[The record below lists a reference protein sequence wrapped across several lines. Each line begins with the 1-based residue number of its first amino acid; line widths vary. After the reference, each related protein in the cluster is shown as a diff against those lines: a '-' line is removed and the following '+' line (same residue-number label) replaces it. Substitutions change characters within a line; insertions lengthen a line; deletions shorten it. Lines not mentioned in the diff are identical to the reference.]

1 MYPQP
6 QAQQQNQQPSPQW
19 AMGDNESQVAMAL
32 AQHTTYILK
41 YKTLIDGK
49 GNERTICD
57 EVLPFIE
64 PFNADYPLAYLKN
77 GQKCL
82 AKINDAQNYAYLIAE
97 KKLNIFNK
105 VQLDEIKH
113 ADTTRK
119 YDLIAKYSTREHA
132 QQIKFCVDYFNFF
145 SRKKLGLI
153 SHSRSTG
160 NNPKQMRTQTSSLEP
175 VYEQGM
181 EQKKKGWF

>member
-6 QAQQQNQQPSPQW
+6 AQQGTTAPQW
-19 AMGDNESQVAMAL
+19 TMGDNESQVAMAL

-41 YKTLIDGK
+41 YKTIIDIK
-49 GNERTICD
+49 GNERTFCD

-97 KKLNIFNK
+97 KKLNIFDRN
-105 VQLDEIKH
+105 QLEEIKK
-113 ADTTRK
+113 ADTTKK
-119 YDLIAKYSTREHA
+119 YALIAKYSTQEHA
-132 QQIKFCVDYFNFF
+132 EQIKFCVDYFNFF

-160 NNPKQMRTQTSSLEP
+160 NNPKQMRTQSSSLEP
-175 VYEQGM
+175 VYEQAM
-181 EQKKKGWF
+181 QEKKKGWFG

>member
-1 MYPQP
+1 MYPQQP
-6 QAQQQNQQPSPQW
+6 QTQNQNAPQW
-19 AMGDNESQVAMAL
+19 TMGDNESQVAMAL

-41 YKTLIDGK
+41 YKTIIDSK
-49 GNERTICD
+49 GNERTYCD

-97 KKLNIFNK
+97 KKLNIFTRD
-105 VQLDEIKH
+105 QLEKIKK
-113 ADTTRK
+113 ADTTKK
-119 YDLIAKYSTREHA
+119 YELIAEFSTQEHA
-132 QQIKFCVDYFNFF
+132 EQIKFCVDYFNFF

-160 NNPKQMRTQTSSLEP
+160 NNPKQMRSQTSSLEG
-175 VYEQGM
+175 VYQPDLE
-181 EQKKKGWF
+181 KKKGWF

>member
-1 MYPQP
+1 MMYPQP
-6 QAQQQNQQPSPQW
+6 PAQQTSPQW
-19 AMGDNESQVAMAL
+19 TLGDNESQVAMAL

-41 YKTLIDGK
+41 YKTLIDSK
-49 GNERTICD
+49 GNERTVCD

-105 VQLDEIKH
+105 KQLEEIKK
-113 ADTTRK
+113 ADTTKK
-119 YDLIAKYSTREHA
+119 YELIAKYSTQEHA
-132 QQIKFCVDYFNFF
+132 EQIKFCVDYFNFF

-160 NNPKQMRTQTSSLEP
+160 NNPKQMRSQSSQLES
-175 VYEQGM
+175 VYTES
-181 EQKKKGWF
+181 ELNKKKGFFG

>member
-1 MYPQP
+1 MHPQNQAPPQMQP
-6 QAQQQNQQPSPQW
+6 QWTLGEN
-19 AMGDNESQVAMAL
+19 DSQVAMAL

-41 YKTLIDGK
+41 YKTLIDAQ

-57 EVLPFIE
+57 EILPFVE

-82 AKINDAQNYAYLIAE
+82 AKINDAQNLAYLIAE
-97 KKLNIFNK
+97 KKMSIFDK
-105 VQLDEIKH
+105 KILDEIKK
-113 ADTTRK
+113 ADITKK
-119 YDLIAKYSTREHA
+119 YAIIAKNSTQEHA
-132 QQIKFCVDYFNFF
+132 EQIKFCVDYFNFY

-160 NNPKQMRTQTSSLEP
+160 NNPKQMRSQSNQMES
-175 VYEQGM
+175 VYSENP
-181 EQKKKGWF
+181 EKKKGWFQI

>member
-1 MYPQP
+1 MYPTNQAPPQMQP
-6 QAQQQNQQPSPQW
+6 QWTLGEN
-19 AMGDNESQVAMAL
+19 DSQVAMAL

-41 YKTLIDGK
+41 YKTLIDAQ

-57 EVLPFIE
+57 EILPFIE

-82 AKINDAQNYAYLIAE
+82 AKINDAQNLAYLIAE
-97 KKLNIFNK
+97 KKMSIFDKK
-105 VQLDEIKH
+105 VLDEIKK
-113 ADTTRK
+113 ADTIK
-119 YDLIAKYSTREHA
+119 KYSIIAEHSTQEHA
-132 QQIKFCVDYFNFF
+132 EQIKFCVDYFNFY

-160 NNPKQMRTQTSSLEP
+160 NNPKQMRSQSNQMEN
-175 VYEQGM
+175 VYSENPN
-181 EQKKKGWF
+181 KKKGWFQV

>member
-6 QAQQQNQQPSPQW
+6 NTNQQPSPQW
-19 AMGDNESQVAMAL
+19 TLGDNESQVAMAL

-41 YKTLIDGK
+41 YKTLLDPQ

-57 EVLPFIE
+57 EILPFIE

-97 KKLNIFNK
+97 KKLSIFNK
-105 VQLDEIKH
+105 TQLNEIKS
-113 ADTTRK
+113 ADTNKK
-119 YDLIAKYSTREHA
+119 YDLIAKFSTREHA
-132 QQIKFCVDYFNFF
+132 EQIKFCVDYFNFF

-160 NNPKQMRTQTSSLEP
+160 NNPKQMRTQQSQIEN
-175 VYEQGM
+175 VYAEQLK
-181 EQKKKGWF
+181 EQKKGVFG

>member
-1 MYPQP
+1 MYPQQQSP
-6 QAQQQNQQPSPQW
+6 QQGVSPQW
-19 AMGDNESQVAMAL
+19 TLGDNESQVAMAL

-49 GNERTICD
+49 GNERTVCD

-82 AKINDAQNYAYLIAE
+82 AKINDAQNFAYLIAE

-105 VQLDEIKH
+105 TQLDEIKK
-113 ADTTRK
+113 ADTTKK
-119 YDLIAKYSTREHA
+119 YDLIAKYSTIEHA
-132 QQIKFCVDYFNFF
+132 EQIKFCVDYFNFF

-160 NNPKQMRTQTSSLEP
+160 NNPKQMRSQTSNLEQ
-175 VYEQGM
+175 VYQDNM
-181 EQKKKGWF
+181 MQQKKGFFG

>member
-1 MYPQP
+1 MYPQN
-6 QAQQQNQQPSPQW
+6 QAQPQMQPQW
-19 AMGDNESQVAMAL
+19 ALGENDSQVAMAL

-41 YKTLIDGK
+41 YKTLIDAQ

-57 EVLPFIE
+57 EILPFVE

-82 AKINDAQNYAYLIAE
+82 AKINDAQNLAYLIAE
-97 KKLNIFNK
+97 KKMSIFNK
-105 VQLDEIKH
+105 KILDEIKK
-113 ADTTRK
+113 ADITRK
-119 YDLIAKYSTREHA
+119 YSIIAENSTQEYA
-132 QQIKFCVDYFNFF
+132 EQIKFCVDYFNYF

-160 NNPKQMRTQTSSLEP
+160 NNPKQMRSQSSQLEN
-175 VYEQGM
+175 VYQENPN
-181 EQKKKGWF
+181 KKKGWFQI